1 MKTIAEMREI
11 LRGCPQCGRRRA
23 TDEDYA
29 RECEEPNDANDG
41 CDAGFCWCR
50 DVCWN
55 GEYCPQTGGVSAHE
69 RVMSHVALLVDVAEA
84 AERVVGDWPEL
95 RKALAAL
102 NAALESD
109 S

>member
-23 TDEDYA
+23 T
-29 RECEEPNDANDG
+29 EESDPGDDG
-41 CDAGFCWCR
+41 LCWGGAYCGEGGFA
-50 DVCWN
+50 
-55 GEYCPQTGGVSAHE
+55 AHE